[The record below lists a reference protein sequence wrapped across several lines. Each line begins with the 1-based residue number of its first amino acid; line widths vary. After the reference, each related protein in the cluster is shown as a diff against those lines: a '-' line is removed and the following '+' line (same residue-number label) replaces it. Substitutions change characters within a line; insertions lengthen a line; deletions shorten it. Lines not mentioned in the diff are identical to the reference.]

1 MIIEVPALNYA
12 ELSGKAEA
20 EPSSEIKKRVD
31 AARARQ
37 RSRLAGTGAELR
49 PFPQEVM
56 AAAFKEAFAMY
67 GELAASNANFKTFYD
82 SFLPY
87 WKKEQL
93 WFRIAELP
101 FDAFNAQM
109 SAQMR

>member
-1 MIIEVPALNYA
+1 LCVAKYDHGNPDAL
-12 ELSGKAEA
+12 L
-20 EPSSEIKKRVD
+20 
-31 AARARQ
+31 
-37 RSRLAGTGAELR
+37 RLAAAGAELR

-56 AAAFKEAFAMY
+56 QAAFKEAFALY
-67 GELAASNANFKTFYD
+67 GELAAGNPAFKTFYD

-93 WFRIAELP
+93 WFRVAELP

>member
-1 MIIEVPALNYA
+1 VAKYDHGNPDAL
-12 ELSGKAEA
+12 
-20 EPSSEIKKRVD
+20 I
-31 AARARQ
+31 
-37 RSRLAGTGAELR
+37 RLAGAGAELR

-67 GELAASNANFKTFYD
+67 AELASKNAEFKTFYD

-87 WKKEQL
+87 WKKENL
-93 WFRIAELP
+93 WFRVAELP

-109 SAQMR
+109 AQQMR

>member
-1 MIIEVPALNYA
+1 ML
-12 ELSGKAEA
+12 
-20 EPSSEIKKRVD
+20 
-31 AARARQ
+31 
-37 RSRLAGTGAELR
+37 
-49 PFPQEVM
+49 
-56 AAAFKEAFAMY
+56 AAFKEAYRA
-67 GELAASNANFKTFYD
+67 LCASSRPSNPNFKTFYD

-109 SAQMR
+109 SQQMR